1 MNTPLRLTYS
11 TAFQILGRGATAF
24 STALVT
30 FLVTRSLGV
39 NGFGN
44 FTAILSYITLF
55 FVFTDFGI
63 NAIFVRE
70 VSNEKSKQKDY
81 YKNLLGLRLI
91 GILFTAFIAIGIL
104 AFSDHSGVV
113 KLGIILGLGIL
124 VAQSFA
130 VSALAVF
137 QAKIRYDQALISDV
151 FGAVAN
157 LMFVYIATKNFSSV
171 LAVIIALVFG
181 NFVRALVALYL
192 AKFQIG
198 VFAFAFNI
206 NFWRKL
212 IFAALPIGLIMVFSQ
227 FNAQIDKQIVLLA
240 TYKPSLGLTGETSAG
255 IYGLAY
261 KIFELA
267 IVLPTY
273 ILNVG
278 YPLMIRK
285 KDQGLAVLL
294 KFAKKLAIVLVALG
308 GLGLVCGLVFAPLLV
323 SILGGS
329 SFSDSILTTRIL
341 FLGFPLFFITPLTL
355 WLGVVLN
362 KNKELLFIYGFAA
375 VFNLVANLVFVP
387 EIGYN
392 AAAVITVTTEGLI
405 LVMSFVVIVL
415 NKSILKQ

>member
-308 GLGLVCGLVFAPLLV
+308 GLGLVCGLVLAPVLV

-375 VFNLVANLVFVP
+375 AFNLVANLVFVP